1 MHKIISLS
9 HIPQQDVKEVVE
21 QHFNKSSIFSY
32 FFCKKKKKNP
42 QNYQKQLIGAIEL
55 NKISN
60 EGTEVYITLFTP
72 QECILY
78 IQFRSNAQ

>member
-32 FFCKKKKKNP
+32 FFWKKKKKKTHKIIKSSWLGLSNWTRS
-42 QNYQKQLIGAIEL
+42 QMKVQKFI
-55 NKISN
+55 
-60 EGTEVYITLFTP
+60 
-72 QECILY
+72 
-78 IQFRSNAQ
+78 

>member
-32 FFCKKKKKNP
+32 FFWKKKKKKTTKLSKAVDWG
-42 QNYQKQLIGAIEL
+42 YRIEQDL
-55 NKISN
+55 KWRYRSLYN
-60 EGTEVYITLFTP
+60 TLYATGMYFVHS
-72 QECILY
+72 I
-78 IQFRSNAQ
+78 

>member
-9 HIPQQDVKEVVE
+9 HIPLQDIEEVVE

-32 FFCKKKKKNP
+32 FFLKKKKKT